1 MVRER
6 VAENVYLF
14 TSERY
19 ASVNA
24 GAVIGPGWSVVIDT
38 LAFPDEAQEIRE
50 FLEHRLNSP
59 VRYVINTHYHADHSL
74 GNCWFPGAVVIAHR
88 KCREL
93 LATRGRAALEEA
105 KKQNRDLREVEIVL
119 PEIVFDHGEVT
130 LQVGRRLLRL
140 IPLPGHS
147 PDGIG
152 VLVEEDRVLF
162 AGDVMM
168 PVPYVVDGD
177 LEEMISS
184 LRRLPKMRLESLVQ
198 GHGEVILRGE
208 VASAVRANINYLNAI
223 ARHVRKASRRRDPD
237 GYLKSVDVE
246 SCGKSRILLNGLA
259 QDLHIRNLLGLHRK
273 WYGEREAA

>member
-1 MVRER
+1 M
-6 VAENVYLF
+6 L
-14 TSERY
+14 
-19 ASVNA
+19 
-24 GAVIGPGWSVVIDT
+24 
-38 LAFPDEAQEIRE
+38 
-50 FLEHRLNSP
+50 P
-59 VRYVINTHYHADHSL
+59 VS
-74 GNCWFPGAVVIAHR
+74 
-88 KCREL
+88 
-93 LATRGRAALEEA
+93 
-105 KKQNRDLREVEIVL
+105 
-119 PEIVFDHGEVT
+119 VFDRGELT

-140 IPLPGHS
+140 LPLPGHS

-177 LEEMISS
+177 LEEMIRS

-208 VASAVRANINYLNAI
+208 VASAVRANISYLNAL
-223 ARHVRKASRRRDPD
+223 ARHVRKAARRRDPD

-259 QDLHIRNLLGLHRK
+259 QELHLRNLLGLHRK
-273 WYGEREAA
+273 WYGQPEAV